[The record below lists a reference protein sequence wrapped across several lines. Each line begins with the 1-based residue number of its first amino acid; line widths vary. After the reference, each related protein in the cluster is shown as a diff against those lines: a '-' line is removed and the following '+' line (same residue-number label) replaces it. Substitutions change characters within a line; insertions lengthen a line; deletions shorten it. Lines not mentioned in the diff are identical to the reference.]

1 MENFKKIRIM
11 YKKQE
16 ISRQSVPKIIKNELR
31 SKSLICICCET
42 SDSKSFLNCLV
53 EHIPTFVGKISNNR
67 LKAFFNPFINL

>member
-31 SKSLICICCET
+31 SKSLICI
-42 SDSKSFLNCLV
+42 S
-53 EHIPTFVGKISNNR
+53 GKAKTNQIIIKKQSI
-67 LKAFFNPFINL
+67 INE